1 MAAPPNADARPPYNE
16 PVTTI
21 ADPLAPVL
29 AALEQGVDGG
39 WLKAVFSHPKV
50 TGIPWTKLTV
60 EPVRLTAG
68 PSMKV
73 VMFEAERQQ
82 TKTVPLE
89 RWPTW
94 LANVMRAEPSHINV
108 VGRTSDWH
116 ARQSKRGRWLVS
128 KGKPSLG
135 LTAPATPLPAHD
147 RPSNHPLPNDD
158 PDVQRLFI
166 ETGLFS
172 LNGQLRG
179 EASDKY
185 RQVQHYIEL
194 LRPLGVL
201 QAAAGP
207 GERVRIVD
215 AGCGKAYL
223 SLALVLYAQR
233 QGLDPELI
241 GVDRDEGVISTVA
254 SIATKLGFE
263 SAHFEARS
271 IGDFAESG
279 EPTDLLVSL
288 HACDTATDEALA
300 AGVRLGA
307 DAIVLAPCCHHE
319 LVAQIE
325 ARAKAGEQLAGGAW
339 AAVLGSGLLTHRLAD
354 IVTDALRAAALE
366 AMGYKVD
373 IVEFIS
379 PEATARN
386 VMLRAEK
393 RQPGPAAETATARG
407 LAEYSRLREEWG
419 VTPAVERLLGDRWP
433 R

>member
-1 MAAPPNADARPPYNE
+1 M
-16 PVTTI
+16 TTP

-29 AALEQGVDGG
+29 SALEEGVEGA

-50 TGIPWTKLTV
+50 TGIPWSKLTV
-60 EPVRLTAG
+60 EPVRLTGG
-68 PSMKV
+68 PAMKV

-82 TKTVPLE
+82 TKTVPPE

-135 LTAPATPLPAHD
+135 VTVPATPLPAHD
-147 RPSNHPLPNDD
+147 RPSQHPLPSDD
-158 PDVQRLFI
+158 PAVQRLFI

-194 LRPLGVL
+194 LRPLAVL
-201 QAAAGP
+201 QAASGP
-207 GERVRIVD
+207 GERLRIVD

-223 SLALVLYAQR
+223 SLALVLFAQR
-233 QGLDPELI
+233 QGLEAELI
-241 GVDRDEGVISTVA
+241 GVDRDEAVIATVA
-254 SIATKLGFE
+254 GIATRLGFE
-263 SAHFEARS
+263 SARFEPTS
-271 IGDFAESG
+271 IGEFAQRG
-279 EPTDLLVSL
+279 EATDLLVSL

-319 LVAQIE
+319 LVSQIE
-325 ARAKAGEQLAGGAW
+325 ERAKAGHETAQGAW
-339 AAVLGSGLLTHRLAD
+339 GAVLGSGLLTHRLAD
-354 IVTDALRAAALE
+354 IITDALRAAALE

-373 IVEFIS
+373 VIEFIS

-393 RQPGPAAETATARG
+393 RLLGASADAAIERG
-407 LAEYSRLREEWG
+407 LADYTRLRDEWG
-419 VTPAVERLLGDRWP
+419 VTPAVQRLLGDRWP
-433 R
+433 S

>member
-1 MAAPPNADARPPYNE
+1 M
-16 PVTTI
+16 TTV
-21 ADPLAPVL
+21 ADPLAPL
-29 AALEQGVDGG
+29 LTALEQGVEGA

-50 TGIPWTKLTV
+50 AGIPWAKLTV
-60 EPVRLTAG
+60 EPVRLTSG
-68 PSMKV
+68 PALKV

-82 TKTVPLE
+82 TKTVPPE
-89 RWPTW
+89 RWLTW

-135 LTAPATPLPAHD
+135 LTSPATPLPAHD
-147 RPSNHPLPNDD
+147 RPSQHPLPSDD
-158 PDVQRLFI
+158 PEVRRLFI

-179 EASDKY
+179 EAADKY

-194 LRPLGVL
+194 LRPLSVL
-201 QAAAGP
+201 QPAGGP

-223 SLALVLYAQR
+223 SLALILYAQR
-233 QGLDPELI
+233 QGLEPELI
-241 GVDRDEGVISTVA
+241 GVDRDESVIATVA
-254 SIATKLGFE
+254 AVASRLGFE
-263 SAHFEARS
+263 TAHFEAKA
-271 IGDFAESG
+271 IGEFAENN

-319 LVAQIE
+319 LVSQIE
-325 ARAKAGEQLAGGAW
+325 ERGKAGQELASGAW

-366 AMGYKVD
+366 AVGYKVD
-373 IVEFIS
+373 VIEFIS

-393 RQPGPAAETATARG
+393 RPPGPSAETAKARG
-407 LAEYSRLREEWG
+407 LAEYTRLRDEWG
-419 VTPAVERLLGDRWP
+419 VAPAVERLLGDRWP
-433 R
+433 H

>member
-1 MAAPPNADARPPYNE
+1 MTA
-16 PVTTI
+16 

-29 AALEQGVDGG
+29 SALQQGVDGA
-39 WLKAVFSHPKV
+39 WLKAVFSHPRV
-50 TGIPWTKLTV
+50 AGIPWSKLTV

-68 PSMKV
+68 PAIKV
-73 VMFEAERQQ
+73 VMFESERQQ
-82 TKTVPLE
+82 TKTVPPE

-135 LTAPATPLPAHD
+135 VTTPTAPLPAHD
-147 RPSNHPLPNDD
+147 RPSQHPLPSED
-158 PDVQRLFI
+158 PAVQRLFI

-179 EASDKY
+179 EAADKY

-194 LRPLGVL
+194 LRPLSVL
-201 QAAAGP
+201 QPAAGP
-207 GERVRIVD
+207 GERVRVVD

-223 SLALVLYAQR
+223 SLALILYAQR
-233 QGLDPELI
+233 QGLEPELI
-241 GVDRDEGVISTVA
+241 GVDRNESVIATVA
-254 SIATKLGFE
+254 GIATRLGFE
-263 SAHFEARS
+263 NARFEAS
-271 IGDFAESG
+271 GIGEFAERD

-288 HACDTATDEALA
+288 HACDIATDEALA

-319 LVAQIE
+319 LVSQIE
-325 ARAKAGEQLAGGAW
+325 EKAKGDETLASGAW
-339 AAVLGSGLLTHRLAD
+339 GAVLGSGLLTHRLAD

-366 AMGYKVD
+366 AMGYKVE
-373 IVEFIS
+373 IIEFIS

-393 RQPGPAAETATARG
+393 RLPVPSTGASIARG
-407 LAEYSRLREEWG
+407 LAQYTRLRDEWG
-419 VTPAVERLLGDRWP
+419 VTPSVERLLGDRWP
-433 R
+433 Q